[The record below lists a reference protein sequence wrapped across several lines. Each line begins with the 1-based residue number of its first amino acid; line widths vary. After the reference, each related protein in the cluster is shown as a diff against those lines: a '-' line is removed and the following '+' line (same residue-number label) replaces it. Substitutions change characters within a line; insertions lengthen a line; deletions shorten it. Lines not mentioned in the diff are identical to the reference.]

1 MEAHESQEPVQS
13 GQEVGTEVT
22 EELLVHLLE
31 KVVQRQ
37 LEPVL
42 GALGELF
49 ERKGM
54 PRRSESEALLTAVE
68 VAELL
73 KCDRRTVRRLELSG
87 EMPVGI
93 RIGGSKR
100 WRADVLRRWLDG
112 LSSAAGEEWS

>member
-1 MEAHESQEPVQS
+1 VNTAS
-13 GQEVGTEVT
+13 GQVT
-22 EELLVHLLE
+22 PATGEAARWGRSVHLLE
-31 KVVQRQ
+31 KVVPRQ

-49 ERKGM
+49 ERKAR
-54 PRRSESEALLTAVE
+54 PRSSESEALLTAVD

-87 EMPVGI
+87 EMPVGM

-112 LSSAAGEEWS
+112 LSIAAAEEWR